1 MEHHTHMFSCSG
13 EHTVRNP
20 TLLCSVA
27 QENTQF
33 NDYYSYFQF
42 LRRTDGMEHHAHVF
56 SSSVRNTTVRNTT
69 LICSVPQYGTPQY
82 GTPQYGTPQYG
93 TPHSYVQL
101 LRRTY
106 SPMIIH
112 ILCTVSRS
120 RESCLT
126 RNVRKIKHDKLLDL
140 NRTHLHCLSKRVLLC
155 LVSETALPVF
165 PGPESF

>member
-1 MEHHTHMFSCSG
+1 MFSNLTALEKVDVDSLV
-13 EHTVRNP
+13 EHGRW
-20 TLLCSVA
+20 
-27 QENTQF
+27 
-33 NDYYSYFQF
+33 
-42 LRRTDGMEHHAHVF
+42 
-56 SSSVRNTTVRNTT
+56 NTT
-69 LICSVPQYGTPQY
+69 LICSVAQENIQYGTPHSYVQLLRRTHSSMIIIHIFSSS
-82 GTPQYGTPQYG
+82 GEQTVWNTTLMCSVPQYGTPQYG